1 MNRAQASQMSCNELV
16 EVITD
21 YLEGALPGGEVSRF
35 EAHLAGC
42 EGCQTYLEQMRQT
55 IDALGHLPRESLTP
69 EAERRFLAAFRDWRA
84 AT

>member
-1 MNRAQASQMSCNELV
+1 MNPAHASQMSCNELV

-21 YLEGALPGGEVSRF
+21 YLEGALPAGAVARF

-42 EGCQTYLEQMRQT
+42 EGCQAYLEQMRQT
-55 IDALGHLPRESLTP
+55 IDALGHLPPESLSP
-69 EAERRFLAAFRDWRA
+69 EAGRRLLAAFRDWRA